1 MVQPASGTTKNNNN
15 LKQLLEELGSASDD
29 ARLQLHLL
37 ALETRQRTG
46 ELGTRLEKLERELD
60 RGLHQAFSTA
70 TERARQLSKV
80 MNAALGRE
88 PPSRPS
94 NKSSGQLLTRAIMS
108 EHVQSCVEEDSL
120 HRAAQILW
128 DNDCGAVPVV
138 DAEGRLRGVL
148 TDRDICMA
156 AYTKGLPLQ
165 HIRVRE
171 VMAQPVL
178 SCSPDDT
185 LERAIAL
192 MAEGQVRRLP
202 IVDGNQRLVGM
213 LSLADVARQA
223 ALLGRRETEPL
234 MLRLLGALSKPRKKS
249 VGTPD
254 AE

>member
-1 MVQPASGTTKNNNN
+1 MAQQASGATKNSN

-46 ELGTRLEKLERELD
+46 ELGSRLEKLERELD
-60 RGLHQAFSTA
+60 RGLHQALSTA
-70 TERARQLSKV
+70 TERARQLTKV
-80 MNAALGRE
+80 MHASLGTA
-88 PPSRPS
+88 PASRPS
-94 NKSSGQLLTRAIMS
+94 TKRSGQLRVRTIMS
-108 EHVQSCVEEDSL
+108 DQVQSCHPEDSL

-128 DNDCGAVPVV
+128 DNDCGAVPVT
-138 DAEGRLRGVL
+138 DAGGQLRGIL

-165 HIRVRE
+165 DIRVHE
-171 VMAQPVL
+171 VMSQPAQ

-202 IVDGNQRLVGM
+202 IVDESQRLVGM
-213 LSLADVARQA
+213 VSLADVALHG
-223 ALLGRRETEPL
+223 ALLGRREAETL
-234 MLRLLGALSKPRKKS
+234 VLGLLGALSKPRRKS
-249 VGTPD
+249 AGTAA